1 MKGSFRAAKI
11 TEKVYW
17 VGAVDWAL
25 RDFHG
30 YTTARGSTYN
40 AYLVLADKV
49 TLIDTVKYDFK
60 DEMLARI
67 RSVID
72 PAAIQYIVSNHAEM
86 DHSGCLP
93 EVVELVKPQKV
104 FTSVVGAKALPGH
117 FPSLADRIEAVK
129 DGQTI
134 DLGSFNLSFCET
146 RMLHWPE
153 SMFTYVPQEYV
164 LFSQDMFGSH
174 LASNERFAD
183 EVGQDVLR
191 YEAAK
196 YFANIFWPYASF
208 VQKTL
213 DRLRDLGWDLN
224 ILATD
229 HGPIW
234 RRPADIDKILELYTL
249 WAQQRPTKKALVV
262 YDTMWQSTAAM
273 ARAVGEGLTAGGTQ
287 AVVMPIRATTRSDIA
302 TELLEAGA
310 LLIGTPTI
318 NNNMFPTVAD
328 VLVYLKGLRPRNL
341 VGAVFGSYG
350 WGGEALKQV
359 AGELE
364 QMKVELVAEP
374 LRVQYVPDEEALE
387 RCRALGEQVA
397 AKLLQRCCAAAR

>member
-1 MKGSFRAAKI
+1 VKGALRAVKI

-30 YTTARGSTYN
+30 YTTTRGSTYN

-49 TLIDTVKYDFK
+49 TLIDTVKADRR

-67 RSVID
+67 RSLVD
-72 PAAIQYIVSNHAEM
+72 PDQIQYIVSNHAEM

-93 EVVELVKPQKV
+93 DLVELAKPQKV
-104 FTSVVGAKALPGH
+104 FTSAVGAKTLPGH
-117 FPSLADRIEAVK
+117 FPSLADRLEAVQ

-134 DLGSFNLSFCET
+134 DLGGLGLAFCET

-153 SMFTYVPQEYV
+153 SMFTYVPQERV

-174 LASNERFAD
+174 FASNERFAD
-183 EVGQDVLR
+183 EISASVLG

-213 DRLRDLGWDLN
+213 DRMRDLGWDLQV
-224 ILATD
+224 IAPD

-234 RRPADIDKILELYTL
+234 RRPEDIDKILELYAL

-273 ARAVGEGLTAGGTQ
+273 ARAVGEGLTAGGAQ
-287 AVVMPIRATTRSDIA
+287 AVVLPIRATTRSDIA

-341 VGAVFGSYG
+341 IGAVFGSYG
-350 WGGEALKQV
+350 WGGEAVKQV

-364 QMKVELVAEP
+364 QMKVQLVADP
-374 LRVQYVPDEEALE
+374 VRVQYVPDEEALE
-387 RCRALGEQVA
+387 KCRALGEHVA
-397 AKLLQRCCAAAR
+397 AELLKRCCAPAR